1 MIMVGIVMPAVAV
14 LLATGYVEPI
24 LVTQISVPD
33 GWALRVVEGCG
44 VLFYLT
50 GHVLVSWARFSIGCS
65 FQMAGMAP
73 RPNDELMVSGAY
85 ALMRHP
91 MYAALVCFNLGLTL
105 LIQSVVVLLLSLA
118 ILVAIM
124 RLIPIEET
132 KLERAYGEK
141 YIAYRQKVKALI
153 PYVF

>member
-1 MIMVGIVMPAVAV
+1 MVGIVVPAVAI

-44 VLFYLT
+44 VLLYLT
-50 GHVLVSWARFSIGCS
+50 GHVLVSWARFSIGRS
-65 FQMAGMAP
+65 FQMGGMAP
-73 RPNDELMVSGAY
+73 RPDDELMVSGAY
-85 ALMRHP
+85 ALVRHP

-118 ILVAIM
+118 ILVAIL

-141 YIAYRQKVKALI
+141 YIAYRQEVKALI